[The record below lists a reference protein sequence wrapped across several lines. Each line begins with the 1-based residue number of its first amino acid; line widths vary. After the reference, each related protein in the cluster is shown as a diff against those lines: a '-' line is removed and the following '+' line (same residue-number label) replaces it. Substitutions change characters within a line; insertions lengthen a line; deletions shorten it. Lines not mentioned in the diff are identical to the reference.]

1 MCQGILVDNYWLQNG
16 HIMNMRRK
24 RLRYATHLYY
34 AHFIIAH
41 CSHVAMYY
49 IISPFS
55 GMRLAH
61 CSECQNL

>member
-1 MCQGILVDNYWLQNG
+1 MCQGILVDNFQPSSVVNKG
-16 HIMNMRRK
+16 RQ